1 MFHKYHKNGIAQIFG
16 FILLKDLLKSK
27 LSTLMFWRIF
37 KFGTFYE
44 HVLEDNKIDLKY
56 HINIILME
64 EKRSPCLN

>member
-44 HVLEDNKIDLKY
+44 HVLEDNKIEMIL
-56 HINIILME
+56 NIILI
-64 EKRSPCLN
+64 